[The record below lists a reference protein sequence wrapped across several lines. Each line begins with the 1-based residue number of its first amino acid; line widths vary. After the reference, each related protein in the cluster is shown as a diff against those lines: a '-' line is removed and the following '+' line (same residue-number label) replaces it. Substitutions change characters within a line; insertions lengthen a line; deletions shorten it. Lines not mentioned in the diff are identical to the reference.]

1 MLQRVLILMVCCITA
16 VQLSGQE
23 GEVLDLKVQGTKRL
37 KPSFIKL
44 ISDIKPGVALDSAV
58 INQDIIRLKRLPA
71 VAHAYFQVFKSHDNF
86 YNVFYNVE
94 ENITINPQVN
104 LYTTNDDEF
113 AYRPKISMEVLLYL

>member
-1 MLQRVLILMVCCITA
+1 M
-16 VQLSGQE
+16 
-23 GEVLDLKVQGTKRL
+23 
-37 KPSFIKL
+37 
-44 ISDIKPGVALDSAV
+44 

-86 YNVFYNVE
+86 YNVFYNIE